1 MKLEEE
7 MMSVAIVTGASSG
20 IGAEFAR
27 LIKER
32 GVDEIWLVARRAD
45 RLTELGEELGISYRV
60 ITADLTDSEGIGKVK
75 AELESRAPS
84 VKYLVNAA
92 GFGDFGAY
100 DEISEDAV
108 SRMIDLNVKALV
120 LITHATLPYME
131 RGGHIIELGSG
142 SCFTPL
148 PYFNVYAASKSFV
161 LHYSKALKHEIKEHG
176 VSVTCFCP
184 GWVHTEFLGKATA
197 DSTVTRPKE
206 SFFKPLLECKKV
218 VAGCMRAADKG
229 KLLYVTNWYTKMQH
243 LLFKILPD
251 CILTGIWLKNIEYGE
266 KRRKG
271 NGKKGQ

>member
-1 MKLEEE
+1 
-7 MMSVAIVTGASSG
+7 MSVAIVTGASSG

-45 RLTELGEELGISYRV
+45 RLVELGEELGINYKAIS
-60 ITADLTDSEGIGKVK
+60 ADLTDSEGIEKIR
-75 AELESRAPS
+75 AELIASAPS

-100 DEISEDAV
+100 DEIDESCAA
-108 SRMIDLNVKALV
+108 RMIDLNVKALV
-120 LITHATLPYME
+120 LITHMTLPYME

-184 GWVHTEFLGKATA
+184 GWVHTEFLGKATM
-197 DSTVTRPKE
+197 DSKATRPKE
-206 SFFKPLLECKKV
+206 SFFKPLLDCKKV

-229 KLLYVTNWYTKMQH
+229 KIMYVTNWYTKMQH
-243 LLFKILPD
+243 VLFKILPD
-251 CILTGIWLKNIEYGE
+251 SILTSIWLSNIEYGE
-266 KRRKG
+266 KRRCG
-271 NGKKGQ
+271 NGKEG